1 MRWYILFSLSFFI
14 SNSIQARETDS
25 LFLKLE
31 THIAKRNQ
39 YIQKKNQSIA
49 KLVLASRTEKG
60 EVESNLLF
68 SVYEQL
74 VNEYE
79 AYNFDSALHY
89 STKWLNLA
97 YQLNDPIKIA
107 LVKSKTGNILTA
119 RGLYREA
126 IDTLLSVSAVVL
138 PTDEKALHYGYLA
151 RAYYDVA
158 DFNSTA
164 VFSPNY
170 RKLAEK
176 YIDSIQILLPSETFY
191 PLWFEGLRYLARYDL
206 NKSVVYLEKIL
217 SDLNPSHRQ
226 LAGVHSALGYIYR
239 EYNQPE
245 QALYHAIESA
255 IYDMMTATKETM
267 ALTSLAEQ
275 LYYEGDIERAYR
287 YILLAKED
295 ADIFNAKLRQLHIAS
310 LLPKIEAAQLHLI
323 EKKRKLMVQSIL
335 LVGSVMLLISTLAL
349 IALIQLRRL
358 RKARKIILQTNTD
371 LLELTEKL
379 HEANKIKTEYIGYY
393 FKFSTQYI
401 DKLEGLHSVINS
413 FLAQKNFAGIE
424 RSINSLNPK
433 TERDKLFKNF
443 DSYFL
448 NIFPEF
454 VEKFNE
460 LMLPEEQVIPD
471 EPKTLNNDL
480 RIFAL
485 LRLGI
490 SDNEQIARILG
501 FSVNTVYTYKTRI
514 KKKARV
520 SSSDFENKIMEI
532 RFA

>member
-1 MRWYILFSLSFFI
+1 MHRSILIFLSILFSI
-14 SNSIQARETDS
+14 HCPAQGTDS
-25 LFLKLE
+25 LFIKLE
-31 THIAKRNQ
+31 NHIAKRNQ
-39 YIQKKNQSIA
+39 YIQEKNQKIA
-49 KLVLASRTEKG
+49 KLVQACRSENGVLE
-60 EVESNLLF
+60 NDMLF
-68 SVYEQL
+68 FVYAQL
-74 VNEYE
+74 VDEYQ

-89 STKWLNLA
+89 STKWLSLA
-97 YQLNDPIKIA
+97 YQLNDPVKIA
-107 LVKSKTGNILTA
+107 MAKSKTGNILTA

-126 IDTLLSVSAVVL
+126 IDTLISVSAAIL
-138 PTDEKALHYGYLA
+138 PTDKKAEHYGYLA

-158 DFNSTA
+158 DFNGTA
-164 VFSPNY
+164 IFSPTY
-170 RKLAEK
+170 RKLAET
-176 YIDSIQILLPSETFY
+176 YVDSINLILPSDSFY

-217 SDLNPSHRQ
+217 STLNPTHRQ
-226 LAGVHSALGYIYR
+226 RAGVHSALGYIYR

-245 QALYHAIESA
+245 QALYHTIESA

-310 LLPKIEAAQLHLI
+310 LLPKIEAAQLHLVE
-323 EKKRKLMVQSIL
+323 EKRRLMVQSVL
-335 LVGSVMLLISTLAL
+335 LVGSVMLLISTLAV

-358 RKARKIILQTNTD
+358 RKARKIILQSNAE

-393 FKFSTQYI
+393 FKFSMQYI

-413 FLAQKNFAGIE
+413 FLAQKNFIGIE

-443 DSYFL
+443 DTYFL

-454 VEKFNE
+454 VENFNA
-460 LMLPEEQVIPD
+460 LLLPEEQIVPD

-485 LRLGI
+485 IRLGI
-490 SDNEQIARILG
+490 TDNEQIARILG

-520 SSSDFENKIMEI
+520 SSNEFENKIMEI